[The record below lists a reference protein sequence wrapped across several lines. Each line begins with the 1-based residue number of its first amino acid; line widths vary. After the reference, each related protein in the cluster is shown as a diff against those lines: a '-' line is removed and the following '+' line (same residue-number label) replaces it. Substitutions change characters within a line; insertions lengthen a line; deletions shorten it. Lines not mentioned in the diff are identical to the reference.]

1 VICYNAF
8 FILPFCHLFK
18 RIEILL
24 WFLKKEVA
32 NDQDKKTYPHFADF
46 PFLLSK
52 SFGGFGALNLGL
64 AFHSM

>member
-1 VICYNAF
+1 
-8 FILPFCHLFK
+8 
-18 RIEILL
+18 
-24 WFLKKEVA
+24 VA
-32 NDQDKKTYPHFADF
+32 NDQDKKTYQHFADF